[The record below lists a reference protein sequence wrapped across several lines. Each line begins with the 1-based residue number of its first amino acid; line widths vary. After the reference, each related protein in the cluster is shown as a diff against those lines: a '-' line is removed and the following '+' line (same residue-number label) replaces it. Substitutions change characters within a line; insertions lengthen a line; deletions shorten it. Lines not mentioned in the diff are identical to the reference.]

1 MEGFCWY
8 GMTAHRLLLR
18 ELVKA
23 DKQERMNIFRRYF
36 ASSRFDR
43 LLIQQTLVRSA
54 QDNSLVRKVLEM
66 EKNHSR
72 DFMEAVKMLK
82 ECGYFEEFLI
92 AVREEDQALSKIVE
106 AYDKRMNRPVLR
118 DHGLFQNSTKPI
130 HKR

>member
-8 GMTAHRLLLR
+8 GVTAHRLLLR

-54 QDNSLVRKVLEM
+54 QDNSLARKVLEM

-82 ECGYFEEFLI
+82 ESGYFEEFLI

-106 AYDKRMNRPVLR
+106 AYDKRMNRP
-118 DHGLFQNSTKPI
+118 STS
-130 HKR
+130 